1 MGVTNLSKDNSEILV
16 QLYDS
21 LVDVLDKGN
30 ELDKRIL
37 EQMDNYNKVEEQLS
51 DLDKQFE
58 DLKKNNSDNITST
71 GARDAG
77 DIVRNIL
84 QKKNEKN
91 ELIHQDGILYSEYSA
106 ITDEIS
112 RIQKEIDELLEKSQV
127 MENKKHNQGINVPA
141 LKMIVHII
149 NPSASEFVK
158 EPVSENSKISV
169 STYNIVNDIART
181 YSNYE
186 EDSEF
191 ILNDHEKLIALY
203 NQRNR
208 TKEEDEA
215 FLSKLPKFCKKDTAI
230 INKEEPVLEESAK
243 QTENIVEPKKIV
255 TFANDNVPLNN
266 EEVNQII
273 LDTDRKT
280 SLEEK
285 NEPPKTDEV
294 NEENKE
300 INIDSLKLD
309 EEKPN
314 LDVVMESLT
323 PKINT
328 DNLSRNDLEDIIYI
342 NVPANPT
349 KIANSSKQKQEVI
362 LNVWKKY
369 YVKKTILKQSEKKQ
383 NVTNDNIVPLDSLFS
398 VPNEKLQE
406 TKDEPITN
414 IQSFLSNA
422 A

>member
-1 MGVTNLSKDNSEILV
+1 MGVTNLSKDDLEVML

-21 LVDVLDKGN
+21 LVDVLQKENEIGKMVSEQENNHDKTEKQFSN
-30 ELDKRIL
+30 
-37 EQMDNYNKVEEQLS
+37 
-51 DLDKQFE
+51 LDKQFE
-58 DLKKNNSDNITST
+58 ELNNSDNMTLA
-71 GARDAG
+71 GVMECRDI
-77 DIVRNIL
+77 IVKAI
-84 QKKNEKN
+84 KGKDEFS
-91 ELIHQDGILYSEYSA
+91 ELIHQSGILYSEYHTV
-106 ITDEIS
+106 TDE
-112 RIQKEIDELLEKSQV
+112 RLKLRKEIDELLKKGQV
-127 MENKKHNQGINVPA
+127 MENKKHNQGINVSS
-141 LKMIVHII
+141 LNMIVHII

-158 EPVSENSKISV
+158 KSISENSKISV
-169 STYNIVNDIART
+169 STYNVVNDIART

-186 EDSEF
+186 EESEVV
-191 ILNDHEKLIALY
+191 LNNYEKLIALY

-243 QTENIVEPKKIV
+243 QTENIIEPKKTV

-273 LDTDRKT
+273 LDTDRKAG
-280 SLEEK
+280 LEEK
-285 NEPPKTDEV
+285 IEPPKTDEV
-294 NEENKE
+294 NEENKK

-323 PKINT
+323 PEKNS

>member
-1 MGVTNLSKDNSEILV
+1 MGVTNLSKDDLEVML

-21 LVDVLDKGN
+21 LVDVLPKENEIGKMISEQENNHDKTEKQFSN
-30 ELDKRIL
+30 
-37 EQMDNYNKVEEQLS
+37 
-51 DLDKQFE
+51 LDKQFE
-58 DLKKNNSDNITST
+58 ELNNSDNMTLA
-71 GARDAG
+71 GVMECRDI
-77 DIVRNIL
+77 IVKAI
-84 QKKNEKN
+84 KGKDEFS
-91 ELIHQDGILYSEYSA
+91 ELIHQSGILYSEYHTV
-106 ITDEIS
+106 TDE
-112 RIQKEIDELLEKSQV
+112 RLKLRKEIDELLKKGQV
-127 MENKKHNQGINVPA
+127 MENKKHNQGINVSS
-141 LKMIVHII
+141 LNMIVHII

-158 EPVSENSKISV
+158 KSISENSKISV
-169 STYNIVNDIART
+169 STYNVVNDIART

-186 EDSEF
+186 EESEVV
-191 ILNDHEKLIALY
+191 LNNYEKLIALY

-215 FLSKLPKFCKKDTAI
+215 FLSKLPKFCKKDTVT
-230 INKEEPVLEESAK
+230 INKEEPVLEESTK
-243 QTENIVEPKKIV
+243 QTENIIEPKKTV

-273 LDTDRKT
+273 LDTDKKA
-280 SLEEK
+280 SLDEK
-285 NEPPKTDEV
+285 NELQKTDEV

-323 PKINT
+323 PEKNS
-328 DNLSRNDLEDIIYI
+328 DNLSGSDLEDIIYI

>member
-243 QTENIVEPKKIV
+243 QTENIVEPKKTV

-273 LDTDRKT
+273 LDTDKKA
-280 SLEEK
+280 SLDEK

-294 NEENKE
+294 NEENKK

-323 PKINT
+323 PEKNS
-328 DNLSRNDLEDIIYI
+328 DNLSGSDLEDIIYI

-383 NVTNDNIVPLDSLFS
+383 NVTSDNIVPLDSLFS

-406 TKDEPITN
+406 TKDKPITN

>member
-1 MGVTNLSKDNSEILV
+1 MGVTNLSKDDLEVML

-21 LVDVLDKGN
+21 LVDVLQKENEIGKMISEQENNHDKTEKQFSN
-30 ELDKRIL
+30 
-37 EQMDNYNKVEEQLS
+37 
-51 DLDKQFE
+51 LDKQFE
-58 DLKKNNSDNITST
+58 ELNNSDNMTLA
-71 GARDAG
+71 GVMECRDI
-77 DIVRNIL
+77 IVKAI
-84 QKKNEKN
+84 KGKDEFS
-91 ELIHQDGILYSEYSA
+91 ELIHQSGILYSEYHTV
-106 ITDEIS
+106 TDE
-112 RIQKEIDELLEKSQV
+112 RLKLRKEIDELLKKGQV
-127 MENKKHNQGINVPA
+127 MENKKHNQGINVSS
-141 LKMIVHII
+141 LNMIVHII

-158 EPVSENSKISV
+158 KSISENSKISV
-169 STYNIVNDIART
+169 STYNVVNDIART

-186 EDSEF
+186 EESKVV
-191 ILNDHEKLIALY
+191 LNNYEKLIALY

-273 LDTDRKT
+273 LDTDRKAG
-280 SLEEK
+280 LEEK
-285 NEPPKTDEV
+285 IEPPKTDEV
-294 NEENKE
+294 NEENKK
-300 INIDSLKLD
+300 INIDSLKLE

-323 PKINT
+323 PEKNS
-328 DNLSRNDLEDIIYI
+328 DNLIGSDLEDIIYI

-369 YVKKTILKQSEKKQ
+369 YVKKTILKQGEKKQ
-383 NVTNDNIVPLDSLFS
+383 NVTSDNIVPLDSLFS
-398 VPNEKLQE
+398 VQNDKLQE

>member
-127 MENKKHNQGINVPA
+127 MENKKHNQGINVPS

-149 NPSASEFVK
+149 SPSASEFVK

-215 FLSKLPKFCKKDTAI
+215 FLSKLPKFCKKDTIA

-243 QTENIVEPKKIV
+243 QTENIVEPKKTV

-273 LDTDRKT
+273 LDTDRKV
-280 SLEEK
+280 SLDEK
-285 NEPPKTDEV
+285 NEPQKTDEV

-300 INIDSLKLD
+300 ININSLKLD

-323 PKINT
+323 PEKNS
-328 DNLSRNDLEDIIYI
+328 DNLSGSDLEDIIYI
-342 NVPANPT
+342 NVPASPT

-383 NVTNDNIVPLDSLFS
+383 NVTSDNIVPLDSLFS
-398 VPNEKLQE
+398 VSNEKLQE

>member
-243 QTENIVEPKKIV
+243 QTENIIESKKTV

-273 LDTDRKT
+273 LDTDRKA
-280 SLEEK
+280 SLDEK

-294 NEENKE
+294 NEENKK

-323 PKINT
+323 PEKNS
-328 DNLSRNDLEDIIYI
+328 DNLSGSDLEDIIYI

>member
-215 FLSKLPKFCKKDTAI
+215 FLSKLPKFCKKDAAI

-243 QTENIVEPKKIV
+243 QTENIIESKKTV

-273 LDTDRKT
+273 LDTDKKA
-280 SLEEK
+280 SLDEK

-294 NEENKE
+294 NEENKK

-323 PKINT
+323 PEKNS
-328 DNLSRNDLEDIIYI
+328 DNLSGSDLEDIIYI

>member
-243 QTENIVEPKKIV
+243 QTENIIESKKTV

-273 LDTDRKT
+273 LDTDKKA
-280 SLEEK
+280 SLDEK

-294 NEENKE
+294 NEENKK

-323 PKINT
+323 PEKNS
-328 DNLSRNDLEDIIYI
+328 DNLSGSDLEDIIYI

>member
-1 MGVTNLSKDNSEILV
+1 MGVTNLSKDDLEVML

-21 LVDVLDKGN
+21 LVDVLQKENEIGKMISEQENNHDKTEKQFSN
-30 ELDKRIL
+30 
-37 EQMDNYNKVEEQLS
+37 
-51 DLDKQFE
+51 LDKQFE
-58 DLKKNNSDNITST
+58 ELNNSDNMTLA
-71 GARDAG
+71 GVMECRDI
-77 DIVRNIL
+77 IVKAI
-84 QKKNEKN
+84 KGKDEFS
-91 ELIHQDGILYSEYSA
+91 ELIHQSGILYSEYHTV
-106 ITDEIS
+106 TDE
-112 RIQKEIDELLEKSQV
+112 RLKLRKEIDELLKKGQV
-127 MENKKHNQGINVPA
+127 MENKKHNQGINVSS
-141 LKMIVHII
+141 LNMIVHII

-158 EPVSENSKISV
+158 KSISENSKISV
-169 STYNIVNDIART
+169 STYNVVNDIART

-186 EDSEF
+186 EESEVV
-191 ILNDHEKLIALY
+191 LNNYEKLIALY

-243 QTENIVEPKKIV
+243 QTENIIGPKKTV

-273 LDTDRKT
+273 LDTDRKAG
-280 SLEEK
+280 LEEK
-285 NEPPKTDEV
+285 IEPPKTDEV
-294 NEENKE
+294 NEENKK

-314 LDVVMESLT
+314 LDVVIESLT
-323 PKINT
+323 PEKNS
-328 DNLSRNDLEDIIYI
+328 DNLSGSDLEDIIYI

-369 YVKKTILKQSEKKQ
+369 YVKKTILKQGEKKQ
-383 NVTNDNIVPLDSLFS
+383 NVTSDNIVPLDSLFS
-398 VPNEKLQE
+398 VQNDKLQE

>member
-1 MGVTNLSKDNSEILV
+1 MGVTNLSKDDLEVML

-21 LVDVLDKGN
+21 LVDVLQKENEIGKMISEQENNHDKTEKQFSN
-30 ELDKRIL
+30 
-37 EQMDNYNKVEEQLS
+37 
-51 DLDKQFE
+51 LDKQFE
-58 DLKKNNSDNITST
+58 ELNNSDNMTLA
-71 GARDAG
+71 GVMECRDI
-77 DIVRNIL
+77 IVKAI
-84 QKKNEKN
+84 KGKDEFS
-91 ELIHQDGILYSEYSA
+91 ELIHQSGILYSEYHTV
-106 ITDEIS
+106 TDE
-112 RIQKEIDELLEKSQV
+112 RLKLRKEIDELLKKGQV
-127 MENKKHNQGINVPA
+127 MENKKHNQGINVSS
-141 LKMIVHII
+141 LNMIVHII

-158 EPVSENSKISV
+158 KSISENSKISV
-169 STYNIVNDIART
+169 STYNVVNDIART

-186 EDSEF
+186 EESEVV
-191 ILNDHEKLIALY
+191 LNDYEKLIALY

-243 QTENIVEPKKIV
+243 QTENIIESKKTV

-273 LDTDRKT
+273 LDTDKKA

-285 NEPPKTDEV
+285 IEPQKTDEV
-294 NEENKE
+294 NEENKK

-323 PKINT
+323 PEKNS
-328 DNLSRNDLEDIIYI
+328 DNLSGSDLEDIIYI

-398 VPNEKLQE
+398 VSSEKLQN
-406 TKDEPITN
+406 TKSEPITS
-414 IQSFLSNA
+414 IESFLSNA

>member
-127 MENKKHNQGINVPA
+127 MENKKHNQGINVPS

-149 NPSASEFVK
+149 STSASEFVK

-215 FLSKLPKFCKKDTAI
+215 FLSKLPKFCKKDTIA

-243 QTENIVEPKKIV
+243 QTENIVEPKKTV

-273 LDTDRKT
+273 LDTDRKAN
-280 SLEEK
+280 LEEK
-285 NEPPKTDEV
+285 IEPQKSDEV

-309 EEKPN
+309 EEKQN

-323 PKINT
+323 PEKNS
-328 DNLSRNDLEDIIYI
+328 DNLSGSDLEDIIYI

-383 NVTNDNIVPLDSLFS
+383 NVTSNNIVPLDSLFS

-406 TKDEPITN
+406 TKDKPITN

>member
-1 MGVTNLSKDNSEILV
+1 MGVTNLSKDDLEVML

-21 LVDVLDKGN
+21 LVDVLQKENEIGKMISEQENNHDKTEKQFSN
-30 ELDKRIL
+30 
-37 EQMDNYNKVEEQLS
+37 
-51 DLDKQFE
+51 LDKQFE
-58 DLKKNNSDNITST
+58 ELNNSDNMTLA
-71 GARDAG
+71 GVMECRDI
-77 DIVRNIL
+77 IVKAI
-84 QKKNEKN
+84 KGKDEFS
-91 ELIHQDGILYSEYSA
+91 ELIHQSGILYSEYHTV
-106 ITDEIS
+106 TDE
-112 RIQKEIDELLEKSQV
+112 RLKLRKEIDELLKKGQV
-127 MENKKHNQGINVPA
+127 MENKKHNQGINVPS
-141 LKMIVHII
+141 LNMIVHII

-158 EPVSENSKISV
+158 KSISENSKISV
-169 STYNIVNDIART
+169 STYNVVNDIART

-186 EDSEF
+186 EESEVV
-191 ILNDHEKLIALY
+191 LNNYEKLIALY

-243 QTENIVEPKKIV
+243 QTENIIESKKTV

-273 LDTDRKT
+273 LDTDKKA

-285 NEPPKTDEV
+285 IEPQKTDEV
-294 NEENKE
+294 NEENKK

-323 PKINT
+323 PEKNS
-328 DNLSRNDLEDIIYI
+328 DNLSGSDLEDIIYI

-398 VPNEKLQE
+398 VSSEKLQN
-406 TKDEPITN
+406 TKSEPITS
-414 IQSFLSNA
+414 IESFLSNA

>member
-1 MGVTNLSKDNSEILV
+1 MGVTNLSKDDLEVML

-21 LVDVLDKGN
+21 LVDVLQKENEIGKMISEQENNHDKTEKQFSN
-30 ELDKRIL
+30 
-37 EQMDNYNKVEEQLS
+37 
-51 DLDKQFE
+51 LDKQFE
-58 DLKKNNSDNITST
+58 ELNNSDNMTLA
-71 GARDAG
+71 GVMECRDI
-77 DIVRNIL
+77 IVKAI
-84 QKKNEKN
+84 KGKDEFS
-91 ELIHQDGILYSEYSA
+91 ELIHQSGILYSEYHTV
-106 ITDEIS
+106 TDE
-112 RIQKEIDELLEKSQV
+112 RLKVRKEIDELLKKGQV
-127 MENKKHNQGINVPA
+127 MENKKHNQGINVSS
-141 LKMIVHII
+141 LNMIVHII

-158 EPVSENSKISV
+158 KSISENSKISV
-169 STYNIVNDIART
+169 STYNVVNDIART

-186 EDSEF
+186 EESEVV
-191 ILNDHEKLIALY
+191 LNNYEKLIALY

-215 FLSKLPKFCKKDTAI
+215 FLSKLPKFCKKDTVT
-230 INKEEPVLEESAK
+230 INKEEPVLEESTK
-243 QTENIVEPKKIV
+243 QTENIIEPKKTV

-273 LDTDRKT
+273 LDTDKKA
-280 SLEEK
+280 SLDEK
-285 NEPPKTDEV
+285 NELQKTDEV

-323 PKINT
+323 PEKNS
-328 DNLSRNDLEDIIYI
+328 DNLSGSDLEDIIYI

>member
-243 QTENIVEPKKIV
+243 QTENIIESKKTV

-273 LDTDRKT
+273 LDTDKKT

-294 NEENKE
+294 NEENKK

-323 PKINT
+323 PEKNS
-328 DNLSRNDLEDIIYI
+328 DNLSGSDLEDIIYI

-398 VPNEKLQE
+398 VQNDKLQE

>member
-1 MGVTNLSKDNSEILV
+1 MGVTNLSKDDLEVML

-21 LVDVLDKGN
+21 LVDVLQKENEIGKMISEQENNHDKTEKQFSN
-30 ELDKRIL
+30 
-37 EQMDNYNKVEEQLS
+37 
-51 DLDKQFE
+51 LDKQFE
-58 DLKKNNSDNITST
+58 ELNNSDNMTLA
-71 GARDAG
+71 GVMECRDI
-77 DIVRNIL
+77 IVKAI
-84 QKKNEKN
+84 KGKDEFS
-91 ELIHQDGILYSEYSA
+91 ELIHQSGILYSEYHTV
-106 ITDEIS
+106 TDE
-112 RIQKEIDELLEKSQV
+112 RLKLRKEIDELLKKGQV
-127 MENKKHNQGINVPA
+127 MENKKHNQGINVSS
-141 LKMIVHII
+141 LNMIVHII

-158 EPVSENSKISV
+158 KSISENSKISV
-169 STYNIVNDIART
+169 STYNVVNDIART

-186 EDSEF
+186 EESEVV
-191 ILNDHEKLIALY
+191 LNNYEKLIALY

-215 FLSKLPKFCKKDTAI
+215 FLSKLPKFCKKDTVT

-243 QTENIVEPKKIV
+243 QTENIIEPKKTV

-273 LDTDRKT
+273 LDTDKKA
-280 SLEEK
+280 SLDEK

-294 NEENKE
+294 NEENKK

-323 PKINT
+323 PEKNS
-328 DNLSRNDLEDIIYI
+328 DNLSGSDLEDIIYI

>member
-215 FLSKLPKFCKKDTAI
+215 FLSKLPKFCKKDTVT

-243 QTENIVEPKKIV
+243 QTENIIEPKKTV

-273 LDTDRKT
+273 LDTDRKA
-280 SLEEK
+280 SLDEK

-294 NEENKE
+294 NEENKK

-323 PKINT
+323 PEKNS
-328 DNLSRNDLEDIIYI
+328 DNLSGSDLEDIIYI

>member
-230 INKEEPVLEESAK
+230 INKEEPVLEGSAK
-243 QTENIVEPKKIV
+243 QTENIIEPKKTV

-273 LDTDRKT
+273 LDTDKKA
-280 SLEEK
+280 SLDEK

-294 NEENKE
+294 NEENKK

-323 PKINT
+323 PEKNS
-328 DNLSRNDLEDIIYI
+328 DNLSGSDLEDIIYI

>member
-1 MGVTNLSKDNSEILV
+1 MGVTNLSKDDLEVML

-21 LVDVLDKGN
+21 LVDVLQKENEIGKMISEQENNHDKTEKQFSN
-30 ELDKRIL
+30 
-37 EQMDNYNKVEEQLS
+37 
-51 DLDKQFE
+51 LDKQFE
-58 DLKKNNSDNITST
+58 ELNNSDNMTLA
-71 GARDAG
+71 GVMECRDI
-77 DIVRNIL
+77 IVKAI
-84 QKKNEKN
+84 KGKDEFS
-91 ELIHQDGILYSEYSA
+91 ELIHQSGILYSEYHTV
-106 ITDEIS
+106 TDE
-112 RIQKEIDELLEKSQV
+112 RLKLRKEIDELLKKGQV
-127 MENKKHNQGINVPA
+127 MENKKHNQGINVSS
-141 LKMIVHII
+141 LNMIVHII

-158 EPVSENSKISV
+158 ESISENSKISV
-169 STYNIVNDIART
+169 STYNVVNDIART

-186 EDSEF
+186 EESEVV
-191 ILNDHEKLIALY
+191 LNDYEKLIALY

-243 QTENIVEPKKIV
+243 QTENIIESKKTV

-273 LDTDRKT
+273 LDTDKKA

-285 NEPPKTDEV
+285 IEPQKTDEV
-294 NEENKE
+294 NEENKK

-323 PKINT
+323 PEKNS
-328 DNLSRNDLEDIIYI
+328 DNLSGSDLEDIIYI

-398 VPNEKLQE
+398 VSSEKLQN
-406 TKDEPITN
+406 TKSEPITS
-414 IQSFLSNA
+414 IESFLSNA

>member
-215 FLSKLPKFCKKDTAI
+215 FLSKLPKFCKKDTIA

-243 QTENIVEPKKIV
+243 QTENIVEPKKTV

-273 LDTDRKT
+273 LDTDRKV

-285 NEPPKTDEV
+285 NEPQKTDEV

-300 INIDSLKLD
+300 ININSLKLD

-323 PKINT
+323 PEKNS
-328 DNLSRNDLEDIIYI
+328 DNLSGSDLEDIIYI

-383 NVTNDNIVPLDSLFS
+383 NVTSDNIVPLDSLFS

-406 TKDEPITN
+406 TKDKPITN

>member
-243 QTENIVEPKKIV
+243 QTENIIESKKTV
-255 TFANDNVPLNN
+255 TFTNDNVPLNN

-273 LDTDRKT
+273 LDTDKKT

-294 NEENKE
+294 NEENKK

-323 PKINT
+323 PEKNS
-328 DNLSRNDLEDIIYI
+328 DNLSGSDLEDIIYI

>member
-1 MGVTNLSKDNSEILV
+1 MGVTNLSKDDLEVML

-21 LVDVLDKGN
+21 LVDVLQKENEIGKMISEQENNHDKTEKQFSN
-30 ELDKRIL
+30 
-37 EQMDNYNKVEEQLS
+37 
-51 DLDKQFE
+51 LDKQFE
-58 DLKKNNSDNITST
+58 ELNNSDNMTLA
-71 GARDAG
+71 GVMECRDI
-77 DIVRNIL
+77 IVKAI
-84 QKKNEKN
+84 KGKDEFS
-91 ELIHQDGILYSEYSA
+91 ELIHQSGILYSEYHTV
-106 ITDEIS
+106 TDE
-112 RIQKEIDELLEKSQV
+112 RLKLRKEIDELLKKGQV
-127 MENKKHNQGINVPA
+127 MENKKHNQGINVSS
-141 LKMIVHII
+141 LNMIVHII

-158 EPVSENSKISV
+158 KSISENSKISV
-169 STYNIVNDIART
+169 STYNVVNDIART

-186 EDSEF
+186 EESEVV
-191 ILNDHEKLIALY
+191 LNNYEKLIALY

-273 LDTDRKT
+273 LDTDRKAG
-280 SLEEK
+280 LEEK
-285 NEPPKTDEV
+285 IEPPKTDEV
-294 NEENKE
+294 NEENKK

>member
-1 MGVTNLSKDNSEILV
+1 MGVTNLSKDDLEVML

-21 LVDVLDKGN
+21 LVDVLQKENEIGKMISEQENNHDKTEKQFSN
-30 ELDKRIL
+30 
-37 EQMDNYNKVEEQLS
+37 
-51 DLDKQFE
+51 LDKQFE
-58 DLKKNNSDNITST
+58 ELNNSDNMTLA
-71 GARDAG
+71 GVMECRDI
-77 DIVRNIL
+77 IVKAI
-84 QKKNEKN
+84 KGKDEFS
-91 ELIHQDGILYSEYSA
+91 ELIHQSGILYSEYHTV
-106 ITDEIS
+106 TDE
-112 RIQKEIDELLEKSQV
+112 RLKLRKEIDELLKKGQV
-127 MENKKHNQGINVPA
+127 MENKKHNQGINVSS
-141 LKMIVHII
+141 LNMIVHII

-158 EPVSENSKISV
+158 KSISENSKISV
-169 STYNIVNDIART
+169 STYNVVNDIART

-186 EDSEF
+186 EESEVV
-191 ILNDHEKLIALY
+191 LNDYEKLIALY

-215 FLSKLPKFCKKDTAI
+215 FLSKLPKFCKKDTVT
-230 INKEEPVLEESAK
+230 INKEEPVLEESTK
-243 QTENIVEPKKIV
+243 QTENIIEPKKTV

-273 LDTDRKT
+273 LDTDKKA

-285 NEPPKTDEV
+285 IEPQKTDEV

-323 PKINT
+323 PEKNS
-328 DNLSRNDLEDIIYI
+328 DNLSGSDLEDIIYI

-398 VPNEKLQE
+398 VSSEKLQN
-406 TKDEPITN
+406 TKSEPITS
-414 IQSFLSNA
+414 IESFLSNA

>member
-112 RIQKEIDELLEKSQV
+112 RIQKKIDELLEKSQV
-127 MENKKHNQGINVPA
+127 MENKKHNQGINVPS

-149 NPSASEFVK
+149 SPSASEFVK

-215 FLSKLPKFCKKDTAI
+215 FLSKLPKFCKKDTIA

-243 QTENIVEPKKIV
+243 QTENIVEPKKTV

-273 LDTDRKT
+273 LDTDRKV

-285 NEPPKTDEV
+285 NEPQKTDEV

-323 PKINT
+323 PEKNS
-328 DNLSRNDLEDIIYI
+328 DNLSGSDLEDIIYI

-383 NVTNDNIVPLDSLFS
+383 NVTSDNIVPLDSLFS

-406 TKDEPITN
+406 TKDKPITN

>member
-1 MGVTNLSKDNSEILV
+1 MGVTNLSKDDLEVML

-21 LVDVLDKGN
+21 LVDVLQKENEIGKMISEQENNHDKTEKQFSN
-30 ELDKRIL
+30 
-37 EQMDNYNKVEEQLS
+37 
-51 DLDKQFE
+51 LDKQFE
-58 DLKKNNSDNITST
+58 ELNNSDNMTLA
-71 GARDAG
+71 GVMECRDI
-77 DIVRNIL
+77 IVKAI
-84 QKKNEKN
+84 KGKDEFS
-91 ELIHQDGILYSEYSA
+91 ELIHQSGILYSEYHTV
-106 ITDEIS
+106 TDE
-112 RIQKEIDELLEKSQV
+112 RLKLRKEIDELLKKGQV
-127 MENKKHNQGINVPA
+127 MENKKHNQGINVSS
-141 LKMIVHII
+141 LNMIVHII

-158 EPVSENSKISV
+158 KSISENSKISV
-169 STYNIVNDIART
+169 STYNVVNDIART

-186 EDSEF
+186 EESEVV
-191 ILNDHEKLIALY
+191 LNNYEKLIALY

-300 INIDSLKLD
+300 IDIDSLKLD

>member
-127 MENKKHNQGINVPA
+127 MENKKHNQGINVPS

-243 QTENIVEPKKIV
+243 QTENIVEPKKTV
-255 TFANDNVPLNN
+255 TFANDNVPLKN

-273 LDTDRKT
+273 LDTDRKA

-285 NEPPKTDEV
+285 IEPQKTDEV

-300 INIDSLKLD
+300 INNDSLKLD

-323 PKINT
+323 PEKNS
-328 DNLSRNDLEDIIYI
+328 DNLSGSDLEDIIYI

-383 NVTNDNIVPLDSLFS
+383 NVTSDNIVPLDSLFS

-406 TKDEPITN
+406 TKDKPITN

>member
-127 MENKKHNQGINVPA
+127 MENKKHNQGINIPS

-191 ILNDHEKLIALY
+191 ILNEHEKLIALY

-208 TKEEDEA
+208 TKEEDEP
-215 FLSKLPKFCKKDTAI
+215 FLSKLPKFCKKDTAV

-243 QTENIVEPKKIV
+243 QTENIIEPKETV
-255 TFANDNVPLNN
+255 TFENDNVPLNN

-273 LDTDRKT
+273 LDTDRKA

-285 NEPPKTDEV
+285 IEPPKTDEV
-294 NEENKE
+294 NEENKK

-323 PKINT
+323 PEKNS
-328 DNLSRNDLEDIIYI
+328 DNLNDSDLEDIIYI

-369 YVKKTILKQSEKKQ
+369 YVKKTILKQGEKKQ
-383 NVTNDNIVPLDSLFS
+383 NVTSDNIVPLDSLFS
-398 VPNEKLQE
+398 VSNDKLQE
-406 TKDEPITN
+406 TKDKPITN

>member
-1 MGVTNLSKDNSEILV
+1 MGVTNLSKDDLEVML

-21 LVDVLDKGN
+21 LVDVLQKENEIGKMISEQENNHDKTEKQFSN
-30 ELDKRIL
+30 
-37 EQMDNYNKVEEQLS
+37 
-51 DLDKQFE
+51 LDKQFE
-58 DLKKNNSDNITST
+58 ELNNSDNMTLA
-71 GARDAG
+71 GVMECRDI
-77 DIVRNIL
+77 IVKAI
-84 QKKNEKN
+84 KGKDEFS
-91 ELIHQDGILYSEYSA
+91 ELIHQSGILYSEYHTV
-106 ITDEIS
+106 TDE
-112 RIQKEIDELLEKSQV
+112 RLKLRKEIDELLKKGQV
-127 MENKKHNQGINVPA
+127 MENKKHNQGINVSS
-141 LKMIVHII
+141 LNMIVHII

-158 EPVSENSKISV
+158 KSISENSKISV
-169 STYNIVNDIART
+169 STYNVVNDIART

-186 EDSEF
+186 EESEVV
-191 ILNDHEKLIALY
+191 LNNYEKLIALY

-243 QTENIVEPKKIV
+243 QTENIIESKKTV

-273 LDTDRKT
+273 LDTDKKA
-280 SLEEK
+280 SLDEK
-285 NEPPKTDEV
+285 NELQKTDEV

-323 PKINT
+323 PEKNS
-328 DNLSRNDLEDIIYI
+328 DNLSGSDLEDIIYI

>member
-1 MGVTNLSKDNSEILV
+1 MGVTNLSKDDLEVML

-21 LVDVLDKGN
+21 LVDVLQKENEIGKMISEQENNHDKTEKQFSN
-30 ELDKRIL
+30 
-37 EQMDNYNKVEEQLS
+37 
-51 DLDKQFE
+51 LDKQFKE
-58 DLKKNNSDNITST
+58 LNNSDNMTLA
-71 GARDAG
+71 GVMECRDI
-77 DIVRNIL
+77 IVKAI
-84 QKKNEKN
+84 KGKDEFS
-91 ELIHQDGILYSEYSA
+91 ELIHQSGILYSEYHTV
-106 ITDEIS
+106 TDE
-112 RIQKEIDELLEKSQV
+112 RLKLRKEIDELLKKGQV
-127 MENKKHNQGINVPA
+127 MENKKHNQGINVSS
-141 LKMIVHII
+141 LNMIVHII
-149 NPSASEFVK
+149 NPSTSEFVK
-158 EPVSENSKISV
+158 KSISENSKISV
-169 STYNIVNDIART
+169 STYNVVNDIART

-186 EDSEF
+186 EESEA
-191 ILNDHEKLIALY
+191 ILNNYEKLIALY

-243 QTENIVEPKKIV
+243 QAENIVEPKKTV

-273 LDTDRKT
+273 LDTDRKA
-280 SLEEK
+280 SLDEK
-285 NEPPKTDEV
+285 NEPQKTDEV
-294 NEENKE
+294 NEEIKE
-300 INIDSLKLD
+300 INIDTLKLD

-323 PKINT
+323 PEKNS
-328 DNLSRNDLEDIIYI
+328 DNLSDSDLEDIIYI

-398 VPNEKLQE
+398 VSSEKLQN
-406 TKDEPITN
+406 TKSEPITS
-414 IQSFLSNA
+414 IESFLSNA

>member
-243 QTENIVEPKKIV
+243 QTENIIEPKKTV

-273 LDTDRKT
+273 LDTDKKA
-280 SLEEK
+280 SLDEK

-294 NEENKE
+294 NEENKK

-314 LDVVMESLT
+314 LDVVIESLT
-323 PKINT
+323 PEKNS
-328 DNLSRNDLEDIIYI
+328 DNLSGSDLEDIIYI

-383 NVTNDNIVPLDSLFS
+383 NVTSDNIVPLDSLFS

-406 TKDEPITN
+406 TKDKPITN

>member
-1 MGVTNLSKDNSEILV
+1 MGVTNLSKDDLEVML

-21 LVDVLDKGN
+21 LVDVLQKENEIGKMISEQENNHDKTEKQFSN
-30 ELDKRIL
+30 
-37 EQMDNYNKVEEQLS
+37 
-51 DLDKQFE
+51 LDKQFE
-58 DLKKNNSDNITST
+58 ELNNSDNMTLA
-71 GARDAG
+71 GVMECRDI
-77 DIVRNIL
+77 IVKAI
-84 QKKNEKN
+84 KGKDEFS
-91 ELIHQDGILYSEYSA
+91 ELIHQSGILYSEYHTV
-106 ITDEIS
+106 TDE
-112 RIQKEIDELLEKSQV
+112 RLKLRKEIDELLKKGQV
-127 MENKKHNQGINVPA
+127 MENKKHNQGINVSS

-158 EPVSENSKISV
+158 KSISENSKISV
-169 STYNIVNDIART
+169 STYNVVNDIART

-186 EDSEF
+186 EESEVV
-191 ILNDHEKLIALY
+191 LNNYEKLIALY

-273 LDTDRKT
+273 LDTDRKAG
-280 SLEEK
+280 LEEK
-285 NEPPKTDEV
+285 IEPPKTDEV
-294 NEENKE
+294 NEENKK

>member
-1 MGVTNLSKDNSEILV
+1 MGVTNLSKDDLEVML

-21 LVDVLDKGN
+21 LVDVLQKENEIGKMVSEQENNHDKTEKQFSN
-30 ELDKRIL
+30 
-37 EQMDNYNKVEEQLS
+37 
-51 DLDKQFE
+51 LDKQFE
-58 DLKKNNSDNITST
+58 ELNNPDNMTLA
-71 GARDAG
+71 GVMECRDI
-77 DIVRNIL
+77 IVKAIKGKDEL
-84 QKKNEKN
+84 S
-91 ELIHQDGILYSEYSA
+91 ELIHQSGILYSEYHTV
-106 ITDEIS
+106 TDE
-112 RIQKEIDELLEKSQV
+112 RLKLRKEIDELLKKGQV
-127 MENKKHNQGINVPA
+127 MENKKHNQGINVSS
-141 LKMIVHII
+141 LDMIVHII

-158 EPVSENSKISV
+158 ESISENSKISV
-169 STYNIVNDIART
+169 STYNVVNDIART

-186 EDSEF
+186 EESEVV
-191 ILNDHEKLIALY
+191 LNDYEKLIALY

-215 FLSKLPKFCKKDTAI
+215 FLSKLPKFCKKDTIA

-243 QTENIVEPKKIV
+243 QTENIVEPKKTV
-255 TFANDNVPLNN
+255 TAANDNVPLNN

-273 LDTDRKT
+273 LDTDKKA
-280 SLEEK
+280 SLDEK
-285 NEPPKTDEV
+285 NELQKTDEV

-323 PKINT
+323 PEKNS
-328 DNLSRNDLEDIIYI
+328 DNLSGSDLEDIIYI

>member
-127 MENKKHNQGINVPA
+127 MENKKHNQGINIPS

-191 ILNDHEKLIALY
+191 ILNEHEKLIALY

-215 FLSKLPKFCKKDTAI
+215 FLSKLPKFCKKDTAV

-243 QTENIVEPKKIV
+243 QTENIIEPKETV
-255 TFANDNVPLNN
+255 TFENDNVPLNN

-273 LDTDRKT
+273 LDTDRKA

-285 NEPPKTDEV
+285 IEPPKTDEV
-294 NEENKE
+294 NEENKK

-323 PKINT
+323 PEKNS
-328 DNLSRNDLEDIIYI
+328 DNLNDSDLEDIIYI

-369 YVKKTILKQSEKKQ
+369 YVKKTILKQGEKKQ
-383 NVTNDNIVPLDSLFS
+383 NVTSDNIVPLDSLFS
-398 VPNEKLQE
+398 VSNDKLQE
-406 TKDEPITN
+406 TKDKPITN

>member
-112 RIQKEIDELLEKSQV
+112 RIQNEIDELLKKGQV

-273 LDTDRKT
+273 LDTDRKAG
-280 SLEEK
+280 LEEK
-285 NEPPKTDEV
+285 IEPPKTDEV
-294 NEENKE
+294 NEENKK

>member
-77 DIVRNIL
+77 DIVRSIL

-149 NPSASEFVK
+149 NPNASEFVK

-215 FLSKLPKFCKKDTAI
+215 FLNKLPKFCKKDTAI

-243 QTENIVEPKKIV
+243 QTENVIEPKKTV
-255 TFANDNVPLNN
+255 TAANDNVPLNN

-273 LDTDRKT
+273 LDTDRKIE
-280 SLEEK
+280 LEEK
-285 NEPPKTDEV
+285 IEPPKTDEV

-323 PKINT
+323 PEKNS
-328 DNLSRNDLEDIIYI
+328 DNLSGSDLEDIIYI

-369 YVKKTILKQSEKKQ
+369 YVKKTILKQDEKKQ

>member
-1 MGVTNLSKDNSEILV
+1 MGVTNLSKDDLEVML

-21 LVDVLDKGN
+21 LVDVLQKENEIGKMISEQENNHDKTEKQFSN
-30 ELDKRIL
+30 
-37 EQMDNYNKVEEQLS
+37 
-51 DLDKQFE
+51 LDKQFE
-58 DLKKNNSDNITST
+58 ELNNSDNMTLA
-71 GARDAG
+71 GVMECRDI
-77 DIVRNIL
+77 IVKAI
-84 QKKNEKN
+84 KGKDEFS
-91 ELIHQDGILYSEYSA
+91 ELIHQSGILYSEYHTV
-106 ITDEIS
+106 TDE
-112 RIQKEIDELLEKSQV
+112 RLKLRKEIDELLKKGQV
-127 MENKKHNQGINVPA
+127 MENKKHNQGINVSS
-141 LKMIVHII
+141 LNMIVHII

-158 EPVSENSKISV
+158 KSISENSKISV
-169 STYNIVNDIART
+169 STYNVVNDIART

-186 EDSEF
+186 EESEVV
-191 ILNDHEKLIALY
+191 LNNYEKLIALY

-243 QTENIVEPKKIV
+243 QTENIIESKKTV

-273 LDTDRKT
+273 LDTDKKA

-285 NEPPKTDEV
+285 IEPQKTDEV
-294 NEENKE
+294 NEENKK

-323 PKINT
+323 PEKNS
-328 DNLSRNDLEDIIYI
+328 DNLSGSDLEDIIYI

>member
-1 MGVTNLSKDNSEILV
+1 M
-16 QLYDS
+16 
-21 LVDVLDKGN
+21 LDKGN

-127 MENKKHNQGINVPA
+127 MENKKHNQGINVPS

-230 INKEEPVLEESAK
+230 INKEEPALEESAK
-243 QTENIVEPKKIV
+243 QTENIIEPKKTV
-255 TFANDNVPLNN
+255 TFENDNVPLNN

-273 LDTDRKT
+273 LDTDRKI

-285 NEPPKTDEV
+285 IEPPKTDEV
-294 NEENKE
+294 NEENKK

-323 PKINT
+323 PEKNS
-328 DNLSRNDLEDIIYI
+328 DNLNGSDLEDIIYI

-369 YVKKTILKQSEKKQ
+369 YVKKTILKQGEKKQ
-383 NVTNDNIVPLDSLFS
+383 NVTSDNIVPLDSLFS
-398 VPNEKLQE
+398 VPNDKLQE

>member
-1 MGVTNLSKDNSEILV
+1 MGVTNLSKDDLEVML

-21 LVDVLDKGN
+21 LVDVLQKENEIGKMISEQENNHDKTEKQFSN
-30 ELDKRIL
+30 
-37 EQMDNYNKVEEQLS
+37 
-51 DLDKQFE
+51 LDKQFE
-58 DLKKNNSDNITST
+58 ELNNSDNMTLA
-71 GARDAG
+71 GVMECRDI
-77 DIVRNIL
+77 IVKAI
-84 QKKNEKN
+84 KGKDEFS
-91 ELIHQDGILYSEYSA
+91 ELIHQSGILYSEYHTV
-106 ITDEIS
+106 TDE
-112 RIQKEIDELLEKSQV
+112 RLKLRKEIDELLKKGQV
-127 MENKKHNQGINVPA
+127 MENKKHNQGINVSS
-141 LKMIVHII
+141 LNMIVHII

-158 EPVSENSKISV
+158 KSISENSKISV
-169 STYNIVNDIART
+169 STYNVVNDIART

-186 EDSEF
+186 EESEVV
-191 ILNDHEKLIALY
+191 LNNYEKLIALY

-243 QTENIVEPKKIV
+243 QTENIVEPKKTV

-273 LDTDRKT
+273 LDTDKKA
-280 SLEEK
+280 SLDEK
-285 NEPPKTDEV
+285 NELQKTDEV

-300 INIDSLKLD
+300 ININSLKLD

-323 PKINT
+323 PEKNS
-328 DNLSRNDLEDIIYI
+328 DNLSGSDLEDIIYI

>member
-215 FLSKLPKFCKKDTAI
+215 FLSKLPKFCKKDTVT

-243 QTENIVEPKKIV
+243 QTENIIEPKKTV

-273 LDTDRKT
+273 LDTDKKA
-280 SLEEK
+280 SLDEK

-294 NEENKE
+294 NEENKK

-323 PKINT
+323 PEKNS
-328 DNLSRNDLEDIIYI
+328 DNLSGSDLEDIIYI

-349 KIANSSKQKQEVI
+349 KIANSSKQKQGVI

-383 NVTNDNIVPLDSLFS
+383 NVANDNIVPLDSLFS
-398 VPNEKLQE
+398 VTNEKLQE

>member
-1 MGVTNLSKDNSEILV
+1 MGVTNLSKDDLEVML

-21 LVDVLDKGN
+21 LVDVLQKENEIGKMISEQENNHDKTEKQFSN
-30 ELDKRIL
+30 
-37 EQMDNYNKVEEQLS
+37 
-51 DLDKQFE
+51 LDKQFE
-58 DLKKNNSDNITST
+58 ELNNSDNMTLA
-71 GARDAG
+71 GVMECRDI
-77 DIVRNIL
+77 IVKAI
-84 QKKNEKN
+84 KGKDEFS
-91 ELIHQDGILYSEYSA
+91 ELIHQSGILYSEYHTV
-106 ITDEIS
+106 TDE
-112 RIQKEIDELLEKSQV
+112 RLKLRKEIDELLKKGQV
-127 MENKKHNQGINVPA
+127 MENKKHNQGINVSS
-141 LKMIVHII
+141 LNMIVHII

-158 EPVSENSKISV
+158 KSISENSKISV
-169 STYNIVNDIART
+169 STYNVVNDIART

-186 EDSEF
+186 EESEVV
-191 ILNDHEKLIALY
+191 LNNYEKLIALY

-243 QTENIVEPKKIV
+243 QTENIIEPKKTV

-273 LDTDRKT
+273 LDTDKKA
-280 SLEEK
+280 SLDEK

-294 NEENKE
+294 NEENKK

-323 PKINT
+323 PEKNS
-328 DNLSRNDLEDIIYI
+328 DNLSGSDLEDIIYI

>member
-1 MGVTNLSKDNSEILV
+1 MGVTNLSKDDLEVML

-21 LVDVLDKGN
+21 LVDVLQKENEIGKMISEQENNHDKTEKQFSN
-30 ELDKRIL
+30 
-37 EQMDNYNKVEEQLS
+37 
-51 DLDKQFE
+51 LDKQFE
-58 DLKKNNSDNITST
+58 ELNNSDNMTLA
-71 GARDAG
+71 GVMECRDI
-77 DIVRNIL
+77 IVKAI
-84 QKKNEKN
+84 KGKDEFS
-91 ELIHQDGILYSEYSA
+91 ELIHQSGILYSEYHTV
-106 ITDEIS
+106 TDE
-112 RIQKEIDELLEKSQV
+112 RLKLRKEIDELLKKGQV
-127 MENKKHNQGINVPA
+127 MENKKNNQGINVSS
-141 LKMIVHII
+141 LNMIVHII

-158 EPVSENSKISV
+158 KSISENSKISV
-169 STYNIVNDIART
+169 STYNVVNDIART

-186 EDSEF
+186 EESEVV
-191 ILNDHEKLIALY
+191 LNNYEKLIELY

-243 QTENIVEPKKIV
+243 QTENIVEPKKTV

-273 LDTDRKT
+273 LDTDKKA
-280 SLEEK
+280 SLDEK

-294 NEENKE
+294 NEENKK

-323 PKINT
+323 PEKNS
-328 DNLSRNDLEDIIYI
+328 DNLSGSDLEDIIYI

-383 NVTNDNIVPLDSLFS
+383 NVTSDNIVPLDSLFS
-398 VPNEKLQE
+398 VTNEKLQE
-406 TKDEPITN
+406 TKDKPITN